1 MDFFT
6 LCADR
11 YSVRSFS
18 DTPISDEV
26 LTQILEAGRL
36 APTAMNLQ
44 PQRIFAIRSED
55 ALAKMRTVKKCYGAG
70 TVLMICGDTAVA
82 CNRPKVDHC
91 MAEMDCTI
99 VTTHMMLAAHNAG
112 VGCCWV
118 MHFDP
123 SALRE
128 KFNLPDFI
136 EPAALLVMG
145 YPEEDAKPLPLH
157 NQFRPMEEVV
167 RYETF

>member
-70 TVLMICGDTAVA
+70 TVLMICGDTAAA

-99 VTTHMMLAAHNAG
+99 ATTQMMLAAKSLG
-112 VGCCWV
+112 VGSCWICAFDV
-118 MHFDP
+118 PAMHKVFGLP
-123 SALRE
+123 ENLTPYILLAL
-128 KFNLPDFI
+128 
-136 EPAALLVMG
+136 G
-145 YPEEDAKPLPLH
+145 YPAEDAQPAPRHFERYPLEHMVSYL
-157 NQFRPMEEVV
+157 
-167 RYETF
+167 